1 MSAKFYDSNCFFYGK
16 KKQNKIINKTVIR
29 IIGETDHRSV
39 ALLI

>member
-1 MSAKFYDSNCFFYGK
+1 MIQMAFSME